1 MTKGFVYLI
10 EETDWATGPTTGY
23 YKIGKTTNLESRIR
37 GFRTASKD
45 GLEYRKTIEVDD
57 YSEAETAVHSACSEY
72 RMHGEKAGK
81 EWFDFRAVDISS
93 IERAMDVTESQFPAT
108 TTFYA
113 PQQETY
119 TPNYAPAYRPS
130 SSSYS
135 ESFFSISGCAQY
147 LVALVLLLG
156 VLALAQGKG
165 NYEVM
170 AGDTL
175 SKLEREHG
183 LPSGELRRQ
192 NPGIDHDNLKPGQ
205 RISLPDGQPNDM
217 ASAAPEPATTATHRI
232 SVGARNEAPAFD
244 SPWVT
249 QNKVASLPDGTQ
261 VNIIGATSDGQWA
274 QTDKGWVHGTHME
287 QR

>member
-10 EETDWATGPTTGY
+10 EETDWATGQTTGY

-93 IERAMDVTESQFPAT
+93 IERAMDVIESQFPAT
-108 TTFYA
+108 ATFYA

-119 TPNYAPAYRPS
+119 APNYAPAHRPS

-192 NPGIDHDNLKPGQ
+192 NPGINPDELKPGQ
-205 RISLPDGQPNDM
+205 KLKLPTPQDAPKQEPRSVPKQP
-217 ASAAPEPATTATHRI
+217 HV
-232 SVGARNEAPAFD
+232 SVGEGFQAAVFNNP
-244 SPWVT
+244 ST
-249 QNKVASLPDGTQ
+249 
-261 VNIIGATSDGQWA
+261 GQ
-274 QTDKGWVHGTHME
+274 TEVRRLLHGTPLQISGSSPGGWLETQHGWIHASHVAIPKP
-287 QR
+287 

>member
-10 EETDWATGPTTGY
+10 EETDGETGLLTGF

-37 GFRTASKD
+37 AFRTASKN

-57 YSEAETAVHSACSEY
+57 YSEAETAAHKACSNF
-72 RMHGEKAGK
+72 RMPGENGGK
-81 EWFDFRAVDISS
+81 EWFDFRGHDIGRIEALLS
-93 IERAMDVTESQFPAT
+93 IIQSQH
-108 TTFYA
+108 
-113 PQQETY
+113 
-119 TPNYAPAYRPS
+119 PAYAQAEPEYDEPVTYYRPN

-147 LVALVLLLG
+147 LVGLVLLLG
-156 VLALAQGKG
+156 VLALAQGKE

>member
-1 MTKGFVYLI
+1 MTNGFVYLI
-10 EETDWATGPTTGY
+10 EETNWATGQATGY

-45 GLEYRKTIEVDD
+45 ELEYRKTIEVDD
-57 YSEAETAVHSACSEY
+57 YSEAETAVHSACSKY
-72 RMHGEKAGK
+72 RMHGKKAGK
-81 EWFDFRAVDISS
+81 EWFDFRGVDISS
-93 IERAMDVTESQFPAT
+93 IERAMEITESQFPAT
-108 TTFYA
+108 TTTFYA
-113 PQQETY
+113 PPQETY
-119 TPNYAPAYRPS
+119 VPNHSPTYR
-130 SSSYS
+130 SSYS

-147 LVALVLLLG
+147 LVGLVLLLG
-156 VLALAQGKG
+156 IFSLAQERG

-175 SKLEREHG
+175 SKLEREHR
-183 LPSGELRRQ
+183 LPPGELKRQ
-192 NPGIDHDNLKPGQ
+192 NPGIDHDNIKPGQ
-205 RISLPDGQPNDM
+205 RISLPDEQPNGI
-217 ASAAPEPATTATHRI
+217 ANAALEPVTTATHRI

-274 QTDKGWVHGTHME
+274 QTDKGWVHGTHIS